1 MSIIG
6 ISKEIEDS
14 STGASIGFHVIEY
27 SCADQRGGVC
37 TAVVG
42 GYFNQAAY
50 TSSKN
55 SISRTTVT
63 ISGVPSRGSDSL
75 DWMYSQ
81 LVAATESSATTSST
95 TSPYVAATSTIY
107 SGGTLV
113 SA

>member
-1 MSIIG
+1 MSTIG
-6 ISKEIEDS
+6 IAKELTDS

-27 SCADQRGGVC
+27 SCADQRSGAC

-50 TSSKN
+50 TSGKN
-55 SISRTTVT
+55 SISRTTVA

-81 LVAATESSATTSST
+81 LVAATESSSTSSST
-95 TSPYVAATSTIY
+95 TSPSAAATSTIY